1 MIILN
6 RYKVKDINKFK
17 RFMFLSILLISILVF
32 TSTLTF
38 NAYSKDI
45 PQYNYITVEEGDTL
59 WTIASN
65 YTEKS
70 NIDIRKLVYEI
81 SYENNIYN
89 ASIYPGDVI
98 RVPMN
103 AD

>member
-32 TSTLTF
+32 TSTLTL

-70 NIDIRKLVYEI
+70 NTDIRKLVYEI

-103 AD
+103 AE